1 MKSPSWYLCVSS
13 LAIFAGSIGILPD
26 VSAEEIASER
36 AKFKTEVIAEG
47 LENPWGLA
55 KLPDG
60 SLLVTERPGRVRLIT
75 PDGKLQS
82 PLEGIP
88 EVRAKGQGGM
98 LDVALHP
105 DYQTNGWV
113 YLAYSTAKDDT
124 GHTKIIRGRI
134 KDNAFVDQEVIFE
147 PPSNEYTAANHHF
160 GCRIV
165 FDQNGYLFF
174 SIGDRGTAPN
184 PENNAQK
191 LDVVAGKIHR
201 IHDDGRIPE
210 DNPFYSQGG
219 SARTIWSYGN
229 RNAQGLTMHP
239 KTGVLWETE
248 HGPRGG
254 DELNIIEKGK
264 NYGWPI
270 VSYGI
275 NYNGKSFTDKTEA
288 PGMEPPVVQW
298 TPSIGVAGID
308 FYFGDKFPEW
318 NGNLFVTG
326 LSHKKVIRVEI
337 NEQNEATHQEILLEK
352 SGRLRDVRSFDDGFL
367 YLVYDDPGKVVK
379 LLPAG

>member
-1 MKSPSWYLCVSS
+1 M
-13 LAIFAGSIGILPD
+13 GILPD
-26 VSAEEIASER
+26 VSAQEIASEK
-36 AKFKTEVIAEG
+36 AKFKVEVIAEG

-75 PDGKLQS
+75 PDGKLQP
-82 PLEGIP
+82 PLDGIP

-105 DYQTNGWV
+105 DYQKNGWV
-113 YLAYSTAKDDT
+113 YLSYSTAIDDT

-134 KDNAFVDQEVIFE
+134 KGNVFVDQEVIFD
-147 PPSNEYTAANHHF
+147 PPSSEYTAANHHF
-160 GCRIV
+160 GSRIV
-165 FDQNGYLFF
+165 FDGNGYLFF
-174 SIGDRGTAPN
+174 SIGDRGTP
-184 PENNAQK
+184 PDPKNNAQK

-201 IHDDGRIPE
+201 IHDDGRIPK
-210 DNPFYSQGG
+210 DNPFYSKGG

-229 RNAQGLTMHP
+229 RNAQGLKIHP

-264 NYGWPI
+264 NYGWPL

-275 NYNGKSFTDKTEA
+275 NYNGKAFTDKTEA
-288 PGMEPPVVQW
+288 PGMEAPVIHW

-308 FYFGDKFPEW
+308 FYFGDKFPDW

-326 LSHKKVIRVEI
+326 LAHKKVIRVEI
-337 NEQNEATHQEILLEK
+337 NDQNQVTHQEILLEN

-379 LLPAG
+379 LVPAG